1 MTSFWWVNHKQTHK
15 QEINGGYIWSPK
27 KNANGATNYSYENM
41 PKTAVGDVVFSFA
54 EAKIKGIGLVS
65 DYCVS
70 APKPDEFGN
79 VGDNWD
85 DVGWLVKVEWSM
97 LSNPFRAKDN
107 IATLLPHLSDKYAPI
122 QSNGNGNQGC
132 YLASISTELAEVLF
146 ELSNADIGQYVVD
159 ELWQEEEL
167 ATQEIEQDTSIDQTT
182 KKQLVDSRRGQ
193 GKYRRNLA
201 LFENQCRVTGM
212 TDKRFLIASHS
223 KPWCKSSNNEK
234 LDGNNGFFFSPHV
247 DKLYDN
253 GWMTFEI
260 NGDAIFAD
268 NTIVD
273 ALKQWDIILP
283 INIGKLNV
291 EQQSYLA
298 YHRKHVFKQ
307 QGHLVTT

>member
-1 MTSFWWVNHKQTHK
+1 
-15 QEINGGYIWSPK
+15 
-27 KNANGATNYSYENM
+27 
-41 PKTAVGDVVFSFA
+41 
-54 EAKIKGIGLVS
+54 
-65 DYCVS
+65 
-70 APKPDEFGN
+70 
-79 VGDNWD
+79 
-85 DVGWLVKVEWSM
+85 M
-97 LSNPFRAKDN
+97 LKSPFRAKDN
-107 IATLLPHLSDKYAPI
+107 IALLLPYLNDKYAPI

-146 ELSNADIGQYVVD
+146 ALSNADIGKYVVSLVD

-167 ATQEIEQDTSIDQTT
+167 ATQAIEQDTSIDQTT

-223 KPWCKSSNNEK
+223 KPWSKSKNDEK

-253 GWMTFEI
+253 GWMTFEA
-260 NGDAIFAD
+260 NGDAVFAD

-273 ALKQWDIILP
+273 ALKQWDITLP
-283 INIGKLNV
+283 INIGELND

-298 YHRKHVFKQ
+298 YHREHVFKQ
-307 QGHLVTT
+307 QTT